1 MMETQPGCSDI
12 ELFSSLSD
20 NISMGRRKNFSREE
34 VTGNPTMISIA
45 ANGLNALIE
54 NLKL

>member
-1 MMETQPGCSDI
+1 METQPGCSDI

-20 NISMGRRKNFSREE
+20 NISMGRPKNFSREE

-45 ANGLNALIE
+45 ANRLDALIE